1 MNKKSHFALI
11 FPVLL
16 LTVVLQSCS
25 SARIVSNKDGNYT
38 KKLKKVY
45 VIVSSAKNVSHFDDR
60 LLTALTDQIK
70 LKGIFADGFAR
81 NPLSLET
88 EEDINRKINK
98 YDPDALLLIKQTQIT
113 YINGG
118 AGGGTFEITLI
129 DKETKKNVWKSTL
142 NLQGAWYEDGT
153 IDTMVAKLLAQMEQD
168 QLI

>member
-1 MNKKSHFALI
+1 MNKKLRHFLV
-11 FPVLL
+11 FFVLL
-16 LTVVLQSCS
+16 LTVVLQSCY
-25 SARIVSNKDGNYT
+25 SAKIVSNKDVNYT
-38 KKLKKVY
+38 QKLKRVY
-45 VIVSSAKNVSHFDDR
+45 VIVSSAKDVKHFDDR
-60 LLTALTDQIK
+60 LLTALTDKIK
-70 LKGIFADGFAR
+70 LKGVFADGFAR

-118 AGGGTFEITLI
+118 PGAGTFEITLI

-142 NLQGAWYEDGT
+142 NLQGAWQDDST
-153 IDTMVAKLLAQMEQD
+153 IDTMVSKLLTQMEQD